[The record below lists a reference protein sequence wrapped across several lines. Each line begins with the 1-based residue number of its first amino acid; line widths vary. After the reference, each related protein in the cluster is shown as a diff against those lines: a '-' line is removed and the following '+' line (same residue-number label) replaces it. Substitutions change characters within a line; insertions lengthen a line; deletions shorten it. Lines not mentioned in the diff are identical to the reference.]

1 MHVAHAY
8 GATPA
13 ALFAVLTDP
22 AYLAARSARFG
33 GAGEPRVEHDGGRT
47 VVRIP
52 RALPLE
58 AVPGA
63 LKRFVGDGT
72 LVQVDEWTDVADE
85 HAHGTWTAEVGS
97 VPLELDGTHEVRID
111 GHGGS
116 VYTVTARV
124 KVRVPVVGR
133 AAEKS
138 VDEHLATL
146 VTRELAFADDWLR
159 G

>member
-1 MHVAHAY
+1 MQVQHAY
-8 GATPA
+8 DVAPR
-13 ALFAVLTDP
+13 ALYAVLTDP

-33 GAGEPRVEHDGGRT
+33 GVGTPTVEQADRHT
-47 VVRIP
+47 VVHTP
-52 RALPLE
+52 RALPMD

-63 LKRFVGDGT
+63 LRRFAGDGT
-72 LVQVDEWTDVADE
+72 LVQVDEWTDVTDDRVE
-85 HAHGTWTAEVGS
+85 GRWTAEVGS
-97 VPLELDGTHEVRID
+97 VPLELDGTHEIRVD
-111 GHGGS
+111 GDGAR
-116 VYTVTARV
+116 YTVTARV

-146 VTRELAFADDWLR
+146 VTKELAFAEDWLR